1 MRNRLAEDVLNE
13 NMLHL
18 MICYKRS
25 LGDKGEELQGSI
37 ELLQQ
42 TSVLVKN
49 FRNAQPITSY
59 SDKRLDDN
67 RRVLGWFRTWQES
80 NKSVAHLKKKDLEK
94 SLFSYQTMEDIVS
107 LLTGFDEIC
116 NIHFQSTSS
125 SIIPNRVN
133 SDVVE
138 NVFSQQRGLHNGA
151 NTNPSY
157 LTYSRSINT
166 IVLGETP
173 ISKKANAEDT
183 AAQVY
188 RPSPSSTTGHHSC

>member
-1 MRNRLAEDVLNE
+1 
-13 NMLHL
+13 
-18 MICYKRS
+18 
-25 LGDKGEELQGSI
+25 
-37 ELLQQ
+37 
-42 TSVLVKN
+42 
-49 FRNAQPITSY
+49 
-59 SDKRLDDN
+59 
-67 RRVLGWFRTWQES
+67 
-80 NKSVAHLKKKDLEK
+80 
-94 SLFSYQTMEDIVS
+94 
-107 LLTGFDEIC
+107 
-116 NIHFQSTSS
+116 
-125 SIIPNRVN
+125 VN

-188 RPSPSSTTGHHSC
+188 RPSPSSTSTSPSSTSTSSSSTTGHHSC